1 MSNEVAKT
9 AENTKVVEN
18 IEVMPPVDIVENPE
32 NYIMHFEVPGCNSAS
47 VKVEVENSVL
57 SVECASTLRRNRRPI
72 VFKRS
77 FRLSRAVDIARIT
90 AITCDGVLTLS
101 LPKAEHVKP
110 IRIPVA

>member
-47 VKVEVENSVL
+47 VN
-57 SVECASTLRRNRRPI
+57 I
-72 VFKRS
+72 
-77 FRLSRAVDIARIT
+77 I
-90 AITCDGVLTLS
+90 
-101 LPKAEHVKP
+101 
-110 IRIPVA
+110 